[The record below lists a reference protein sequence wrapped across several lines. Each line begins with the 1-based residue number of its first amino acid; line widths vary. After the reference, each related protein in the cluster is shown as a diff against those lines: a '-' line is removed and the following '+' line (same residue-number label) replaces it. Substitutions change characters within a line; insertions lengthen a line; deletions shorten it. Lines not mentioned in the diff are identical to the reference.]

1 MTDQSVAKNIKKR
14 GNNIMLSKA
23 SVKKPYTVVVAV
35 IVVLIL
41 GIISFMNLKTDLL
54 PNIDLPYVVIMT
66 GYPGASPEEIEMI
79 VTKPIEQ
86 SVATVNNIKNV
97 SSISRENASIVIL
110 EFNRDTNMD
119 SAIIEINAM
128 LDLIKPVWDDYSINS
143 PMTMRLNPDMLP
155 IMVSAVDVE
164 DLNIVQISEMVKEK
178 IIPELESVNGV
189 ASVTGIG
196 LLEEKIEVFI
206 DPEKI
211 EDLNK
216 EILNVV
222 DSELLEAGDQLTK
235 AKKEI
240 EDSKAKLTSEE
251 KKHTTKLSEGEKAI
265 NMGKE
270 QISLAESKI
279 LAGKTELIKN
289 KNELEKALKEI
300 EEKEKELKASEEA
313 LLALGENITDED
325 KANLEGIRYNLELI
339 SQKKAET
346 SKGLETVSAKMLEIE
361 KEENTLKSKK
371 SELVAQEQEVKTGKL
386 QLTMEMDKAKTQLE
400 SGEKT
405 LDEKIEEF
413 ESAKKEAF
421 KKASLDDAITPEMI
435 SGILA
440 AQNFSMPAGYV
451 SNEEGIKHL
460 VKVGDKI
467 KDETEMENLLLFD
480 TGEDVIGKI
489 YLKDVANIAMK
500 DNSKD
505 IYAKVN
511 GNDAVMLVFQK
522 QSTFLTSDISKEIR
536 ERAEELSSEYEGLSF
551 TNLMDQGMYID
562 MVVDSVLKNIIY
574 GGILAIVVLILF
586 LKDIKPTFIIAVS
599 IPISIIFAI
608 AMMYFTGVTINIISL
623 AGLALGV
630 GMLVDNSIVAIEN
643 IYRLRNE
650 GMTAKE
656 AAIEGAREI
665 SGAITASTLTT
676 ACVFLPIVFIEGISR
691 QLFVDMGLTIAYS
704 LFASL
709 MVALTLV
716 PTMASGMLKKDSNI
730 KYNTFEKFRNGYE
743 KLLRSALNHRGLVMT
758 IVAIVLVLSVFG
770 AFSMGT
776 VLLPEMDA
784 PQMSMTIQMPKEATF
799 NDTKNMTDT
808 VFERLLEIK
817 EIETIGAFK
826 SDSINSLGAGTD
838 GDSISLYLLLNEDKA
853 ISNDEIKRKII
864 ERTDDLDC
872 TITVTANNM
881 DTSAL
886 MGSGMEVIIKGREI
900 DTLKNIASD
909 MANLLKETEG
919 VDEVDDGI
927 EKGLTE
933 IRIVVDKEKAM
944 ENGLTV
950 AQVFSHI
957 NSIIGKE
964 KTSTTLS
971 TKNKDYPV
979 IVLDGGHQNITKADL
994 EDIIIKSKKN
1004 EEEVEISI
1012 GDIATITE
1020 TQGISSIKRDSQE
1033 RYMSVNASLD
1043 VDYNIGLVSRDFEKK
1058 LKDYEI
1064 PDGYKIQL
1072 SGEREMIN
1080 KSFND
1085 LFKMILLAIAL
1096 IYLIM
1101 VAQFQS
1107 LLSPFII
1114 LFTIPLAFTGGLLA
1128 LIITG
1133 HELSLISLLGFL
1145 VLSGIV
1151 VNNGIVFVDYTNQ
1164 LRNSGLDKTEALVL
1178 AGKTRMRPI
1187 MMTAI
1192 TTILGLFTLS
1202 IGIGTGAEM
1211 LQPLAIVSIGGLI
1224 YATILTLFV
1233 VPVMYHL
1240 LNKDKLG
1247 EDKRIGEN

>member
-1 MTDQSVAKNIKKR
+1 
-14 GNNIMLSKA
+14 MLSKF
-23 SVKKPYTVVVAV
+23 SVKKPYTVIVAV
-35 IVVLIL
+35 IIVLIL

-54 PNIDLPYVVIMT
+54 PSIDLPYVVIMT
-66 GYPGASPEEIEMI
+66 SYPGASPEEIEMI

-86 SVATVNNIKNV
+86 SIATVNNIKNV

-128 LDLIKPVWDDYSINS
+128 LDLIKPAWDDYAISS
-143 PMTMRLNPDMLP
+143 PMTMKLNPDMLP
-155 IMVSAVDVE
+155 VMISAVDVK
-164 DLNIVQISEMVKEK
+164 DLDVVEISEIVNEK

-189 ASVTGIG
+189 ASVTGVG
-196 LLEEKIEVFI
+196 LLEEKIEILI
-206 DPEKI
+206 DSEKI

-216 EILNVV
+216 KILNVV
-222 DSELLEAGDQLTK
+222 DSELLEAEEQLK
-235 AKKEI
+235 NAKKEI
-240 EDSKAKLTSEE
+240 EDNKSKLASEE
-251 KKHTTKLSEGEKAI
+251 KKHISKLSEGEKAI
-265 NMGKE
+265 NTAKE
-270 QISLAESKI
+270 QISLGESKI
-279 LAGKTELIKN
+279 STGKAELVKN
-289 KNELEKALKEI
+289 KGELEKALKEI
-300 EEKEKELKASEEA
+300 EQKEQELKASEEA
-313 LLALGENITDED
+313 LLALGDNITEED
-325 KANLEGIRYNLELI
+325 KINLESIRNSLKLV
-339 SQKKAET
+339 SQKKGET
-346 SKGLETVSAKMLEIE
+346 SNALETISAKMIEIE
-361 KEENTLKSKK
+361 KEENLLNSKK
-371 SELVAQEQEVKTGKL
+371 SELATQEQEVKTGKL
-386 QLTMEMDKAKTQLE
+386 QLTMEMDKAKAQLE

-405 LDEKIEEF
+405 LNEKIEKF
-413 ESAKKEAF
+413 EKAKKEAF
-421 KKASLDDAITPEMI
+421 NKASLDDAITTEMI

-440 AQNFSMPAGYV
+440 AQNFSMPSGYV
-451 SNEEGIKHL
+451 SNEEGTKHL

-467 KDETEMENLLLFD
+467 KDVVEMENLLLFD

-489 YLKDVANIAMK
+489 FLRDVADINMK
-500 DNSKD
+500 DNSED
-505 IYAKVN
+505 VYAKVN

-522 QSTFLTSDISKEIR
+522 QSTFLTSEVSKQIR
-536 ERAEELSSEYEGLSF
+536 EKTEELSLEYDGLGF

-562 MVVDSVLKNIIY
+562 MVVDSVLRNIIY

-586 LKDIKPTFIIAVS
+586 LKDMKPTFIIAVS

-643 IYRLRNE
+643 IYRLRQE
-650 GMTAKE
+650 GRTAKE
-656 AAIEGAREI
+656 AAIEGAEEI

-676 ACVFLPIVFIEGISR
+676 ACVFLPIVFVEGISR
-691 QLFVDMGLTIAYS
+691 QLFADMGLTIAYS

-716 PTMASGMLKKDSNI
+716 PTMASGMLKKDSY
-730 KYNTFEKFRNGYE
+730 KKQTTFEKFVNGYE

-758 IVAIVLVLSVFG
+758 IVAIVFVLSIFG
-770 AFSMGT
+770 GLSMGT

-784 PQMSMTIQMPKEATF
+784 PQMSMSIKMPKDSTF
-799 NDTKNMTDT
+799 NDTKDMTDT
-808 VFERLLEIK
+808 VFQRLLEIE

-826 SDSINSLGAGTD
+826 SDSINSLGGGAD
-838 GDSISLYLLLNEDKA
+838 GDSISLYLLLHEDKD
-853 ISNDEIKRKII
+853 ISNEEIKREII

-872 TITVTANNM
+872 TITVTANTM

-886 MGSGMEVIIKGREI
+886 VGSGLEVVIKGREI
-900 DTLKNIASD
+900 DTLHDIAAD
-909 MANLLKETEG
+909 MTKLLRETEG
-919 VDEVDDGI
+919 VAEVNDGI
-927 EKGLTE
+927 EKNLTE

-957 NSIIGKE
+957 NSIIGK
-964 KTSTTLS
+964 KQTSTILTV
-971 TKNKDYPV
+971 KNKDYPV
-979 IVLDGGHQNITKADL
+979 IVLDKSHQNINKDDL
-994 EDIIIKSKKN
+994 EELTIKARKK
-1004 EEEVEISI
+1004 EEEVEIPI
-1012 GDIATITE
+1012 RDIATITE
-1020 TQGISSIKRDSQE
+1020 AQGISSIKRDSQE
-1033 RYMSVNASLD
+1033 RYMSINASLD
-1043 VDYNIGLVSRDFEKK
+1043 AGHNIGLVSRDFEKK
-1058 LKDYEI
+1058 LKEYPV
-1064 PDGYKIQL
+1064 PDGYKIEL
-1072 SGEREMIN
+1072 SGEREMID
-1080 KSFND
+1080 KSFKD
-1085 LFKMILLAIAL
+1085 LFKMILLAIVL

-1133 HELSLISLLGFL
+1133 YEISLISLLGFL

-1164 LRNSGLDKTEALVL
+1164 LRNSGLNKTEALVL

-1224 YATILTLFV
+1224 YPTILTLFV

-1240 LNKDKLG
+1240 LNKDKVS
-1247 EDKRIGEN
+1247 EI

>member
-1 MTDQSVAKNIKKR
+1 
-14 GNNIMLSKA
+14 MLSKF
-23 SVKKPYTVVVAV
+23 SVKKPYTVIVAV
-35 IVVLIL
+35 IIVLIL

-54 PNIDLPYVVIMT
+54 PSIDLPYVVIMT
-66 GYPGASPEEIEMI
+66 SYPGASPEEIEMI

-86 SVATVNNIKNV
+86 SIATVNNIKNV

-128 LDLIKPVWDDYSINS
+128 LDLIKPAWDDYAISS
-143 PMTMRLNPDMLP
+143 PMTMKLNPDMLP
-155 IMVSAVDVE
+155 VMISAVDVK
-164 DLNIVQISEMVKEK
+164 DLDVVEISEIVNEK

-189 ASVTGIG
+189 ASVTGVG
-196 LLEEKIEVFI
+196 LLEEKIEILI
-206 DPEKI
+206 DSEKI

-216 EILNVV
+216 KILNVV
-222 DSELLEAGDQLTK
+222 DSELLEAEEQLK
-235 AKKEI
+235 NAKKEI
-240 EDSKAKLTSEE
+240 EDNKSKLASEE
-251 KKHTTKLSEGEKAI
+251 KKHISKLSEGEKAI
-265 NMGKE
+265 NTAKE
-270 QISLAESKI
+270 QISLGESKI
-279 LAGKTELIKN
+279 STGKAELVKN
-289 KNELEKALKEI
+289 KGELEKALKEI
-300 EEKEKELKASEEA
+300 EQKEQELKASEEA
-313 LLALGENITDED
+313 LLALGDNITEED
-325 KANLEGIRYNLELI
+325 KINLESIRNSLKLV
-339 SQKKAET
+339 SQKKGET
-346 SKGLETVSAKMLEIE
+346 SNALETISAKMIEIE
-361 KEENTLKSKK
+361 KEENLLNSKK
-371 SELVAQEQEVKTGKL
+371 SELATQEQEVKTGKL
-386 QLTMEMDKAKTQLE
+386 QLTMEMDKAKAQLE

-405 LDEKIEEF
+405 LNEKIEEF
-413 ESAKKEAF
+413 EKAKKEAF
-421 KKASLDDAITPEMI
+421 NKASLDDAITTEMI

-440 AQNFSMPAGYV
+440 AQNFSMPSGYV
-451 SNEEGIKHL
+451 SNEEGTKHL

-467 KDETEMENLLLFD
+467 KDVVEMENLLLFD

-489 YLKDVANIAMK
+489 FLRDVADINMK
-500 DNSKD
+500 DNSED
-505 IYAKVN
+505 VYAKVN

-522 QSTFLTSDISKEIR
+522 QSTFLTSEVSKQIR
-536 ERAEELSSEYEGLSF
+536 EKTEELSLEYDGLGF

-562 MVVDSVLKNIIY
+562 MVVDSVLRNIIY

-586 LKDIKPTFIIAVS
+586 LKDMKPTFIIAVS

-643 IYRLRNE
+643 IYRLRQE
-650 GMTAKE
+650 GRTAKE
-656 AAIEGAREI
+656 AAIEGAKEI

-676 ACVFLPIVFIEGISR
+676 ACVFLPIVFVEGISR
-691 QLFVDMGLTIAYS
+691 QLFADMGLTIAYS

-716 PTMASGMLKKDSNI
+716 PTMASGMLKKDSY
-730 KYNTFEKFRNGYE
+730 KKQTTFEKFVNGYE

-758 IVAIVLVLSVFG
+758 IVAIVFVLSIFG
-770 AFSMGT
+770 GLSMGT

-784 PQMSMTIQMPKEATF
+784 PQMSMSIKMPKDSTF
-799 NDTKNMTDT
+799 NDTKDMTDT
-808 VFERLLEIK
+808 VFQRLLEIE

-826 SDSINSLGAGTD
+826 SDSINSLGEGAD
-838 GDSISLYLLLNEDKA
+838 GDSISLYLLLHEDKD
-853 ISNDEIKRKII
+853 ISNEEIKREII
-864 ERTDDLDC
+864 ERTNDLDC
-872 TITVTANNM
+872 TITVTANTM

-886 MGSGMEVIIKGREI
+886 VGSGLEVVIKGREI
-900 DTLKNIASD
+900 DTLHDIAAD
-909 MANLLKETEG
+909 MTKLLRETEG
-919 VDEVDDGI
+919 VAEVNDGI
-927 EKGLTE
+927 EKNLTE

-957 NSIIGKE
+957 NSIIGK
-964 KTSTTLS
+964 KQTSTILTV
-971 TKNKDYPV
+971 KNKDYPV
-979 IVLDGGHQNITKADL
+979 IVLDKSHQNINKDDL
-994 EDIIIKSKKN
+994 EELTIKARKK
-1004 EEEVEISI
+1004 EEEVEIPI
-1012 GDIATITE
+1012 RDIATITE
-1020 TQGISSIKRDSQE
+1020 AQGISSIKRDSQE
-1033 RYMSVNASLD
+1033 RYMSINASLD
-1043 VDYNIGLVSRDFEKK
+1043 AGHNIGLVSRDFEKK
-1058 LKDYEI
+1058 LKEYPV
-1064 PDGYKIQL
+1064 PDGYKIEL
-1072 SGEREMIN
+1072 SGEREMID

-1085 LFKMILLAIAL
+1085 LFKMILLAIVL

-1133 HELSLISLLGFL
+1133 YEISLISLLGFL

-1164 LRNSGLDKTEALVL
+1164 LRNSGLNKTEALVL

-1240 LNKDKLG
+1240 LNKDKVS
-1247 EDKRIGEN
+1247 EI

>member
-1 MTDQSVAKNIKKR
+1 
-14 GNNIMLSKA
+14 MLSKF
-23 SVKKPYTVVVAV
+23 SVKKPYTVIVAV
-35 IVVLIL
+35 IIVLIL

-54 PNIDLPYVVIMT
+54 PSIDLPYVVIMT
-66 GYPGASPEEIEMI
+66 SYPGASPEEIEMI

-86 SVATVNNIKNV
+86 SIATVNNIKNV

-128 LDLIKPVWDDYSINS
+128 LDLIKPAWDDYAISS
-143 PMTMRLNPDMLP
+143 PMTMKLNPDMLP
-155 IMVSAVDVE
+155 VMISAVDVK
-164 DLNIVQISEMVKEK
+164 DLDVVEISEIVNEK

-189 ASVTGIG
+189 ASVTGVG
-196 LLEEKIEVFI
+196 LLEEKIEILI
-206 DPEKI
+206 DSEKI

-216 EILNVV
+216 KILNVV
-222 DSELLEAGDQLTK
+222 DSELLEAEEQLK
-235 AKKEI
+235 NAKKEI
-240 EDSKAKLTSEE
+240 EDNKSKLASEE
-251 KKHTTKLSEGEKAI
+251 KKHISKLSEGEKAI
-265 NMGKE
+265 NTAKE
-270 QISLAESKI
+270 QISLGESKI
-279 LAGKTELIKN
+279 STGKAELVKN
-289 KNELEKALKEI
+289 KGELEKALKEI
-300 EEKEKELKASEEA
+300 EQKEQELKASEEA
-313 LLALGENITDED
+313 LLALGDNITEED
-325 KANLEGIRYNLELI
+325 KINLESIRNSLKLV
-339 SQKKAET
+339 SQKKGET
-346 SKGLETVSAKMLEIE
+346 SNALETISAKMIEIE
-361 KEENTLKSKK
+361 KEENLLNSKK
-371 SELVAQEQEVKTGKL
+371 SELATQEQEVKTGKL
-386 QLTMEMDKAKTQLE
+386 QLTMEMDKAKAQLE

-405 LDEKIEEF
+405 LNEKIEEF
-413 ESAKKEAF
+413 EKAKKEAF
-421 KKASLDDAITPEMI
+421 NKASLDDAITTEMI

-440 AQNFSMPAGYV
+440 AQNFSMPSGYV
-451 SNEEGIKHL
+451 SNEEGTKHL

-467 KDETEMENLLLFD
+467 KDVVDMENLLLFD

-489 YLKDVANIAMK
+489 FLRDVADINMK
-500 DNSKD
+500 DNSED
-505 IYAKVN
+505 VYAKVN

-522 QSTFLTSDISKEIR
+522 QSTFLTSEVSKQIR
-536 ERAEELSSEYEGLSF
+536 EKTEELSLEYDGLGF

-562 MVVDSVLKNIIY
+562 MVVDSVLRNIIY

-586 LKDIKPTFIIAVS
+586 LKDMKPTFIIAVS

-643 IYRLRNE
+643 IYRLRQE
-650 GMTAKE
+650 GRTAKE
-656 AAIEGAREI
+656 AAIEGAKEI

-676 ACVFLPIVFIEGISR
+676 ACVFLPIVFVEGISR
-691 QLFVDMGLTIAYS
+691 QLFADMGLTIAYS

-716 PTMASGMLKKDSNI
+716 PTMASGMLKKDSY
-730 KYNTFEKFRNGYE
+730 KKQTTFEKFVNGYE

-758 IVAIVLVLSVFG
+758 IVAIVFVLSIFG
-770 AFSMGT
+770 GLSMGT

-784 PQMSMTIQMPKEATF
+784 PQMSMSIKMPKDSTF
-799 NDTKNMTDT
+799 NDTKDMTDT
-808 VFERLLEIK
+808 VFQRLLEIE

-826 SDSINSLGAGTD
+826 SDSINSLGEGAD
-838 GDSISLYLLLNEDKA
+838 GDSISLYLLLHEDKD
-853 ISNDEIKRKII
+853 ISNEEIKREII
-864 ERTDDLDC
+864 ERTNDLDC
-872 TITVTANNM
+872 TITVTANTM

-886 MGSGMEVIIKGREI
+886 VGSGLEVVIKGREI
-900 DTLKNIASD
+900 DTLHDIAAD
-909 MANLLKETEG
+909 MTKLLRETEG
-919 VDEVDDGI
+919 VAEVNDGI
-927 EKGLTE
+927 EKNLTE

-957 NSIIGKE
+957 NSIIGK
-964 KTSTTLS
+964 KQTSTILTV
-971 TKNKDYPV
+971 KNKDYPV
-979 IVLDGGHQNITKADL
+979 IVLDKSHQNINKDDL
-994 EDIIIKSKKN
+994 EELTIKARKK
-1004 EEEVEISI
+1004 EEEVEIPI
-1012 GDIATITE
+1012 RDIATITE
-1020 TQGISSIKRDSQE
+1020 AQGISSIKRDSQE
-1033 RYMSVNASLD
+1033 RYMSINASLD
-1043 VDYNIGLVSRDFEKK
+1043 AGHNIGLVSRDFEKK
-1058 LKDYEI
+1058 LKEYPV
-1064 PDGYKIQL
+1064 PDGYKIEL
-1072 SGEREMIN
+1072 SGEREMID

-1085 LFKMILLAIAL
+1085 LFKMILLAIVL

-1133 HELSLISLLGFL
+1133 YEISLISLLGFL

-1164 LRNSGLDKTEALVL
+1164 LRNSGLNKTEALVL

-1240 LNKDKLG
+1240 LNKDKVS
-1247 EDKRIGEN
+1247 EI

>member
-1 MTDQSVAKNIKKR
+1 
-14 GNNIMLSKA
+14 MLSKF
-23 SVKKPYTVVVAV
+23 SVKKPYTVIVAV
-35 IVVLIL
+35 IIVLIL

-54 PNIDLPYVVIMT
+54 PSIDLPYVVIMT
-66 GYPGASPEEIEMI
+66 SYPGASPEEIEMI

-86 SVATVNNIKNV
+86 SIATVNNIKNV

-128 LDLIKPVWDDYSINS
+128 LDLIKPAWDDYAISS
-143 PMTMRLNPDMLP
+143 PMTMKLNPDMLP
-155 IMVSAVDVE
+155 VMISAVDVK
-164 DLNIVQISEMVKEK
+164 DLDVVEISEIVNEK

-189 ASVTGIG
+189 ASVTGVG
-196 LLEEKIEVFI
+196 LLEEKIEILI
-206 DPEKI
+206 DSEKI

-216 EILNVV
+216 KILNVV
-222 DSELLEAGDQLTK
+222 DSELLEAEEQLK
-235 AKKEI
+235 NAKKEI
-240 EDSKAKLTSEE
+240 EDNKSKLASEE
-251 KKHTTKLSEGEKAI
+251 KKHISKLSEGEKAI
-265 NMGKE
+265 NTAKE
-270 QISLAESKI
+270 QISLGESKI
-279 LAGKTELIKN
+279 STGKAELVKN
-289 KNELEKALKEI
+289 KGELEKALKEI
-300 EEKEKELKASEEA
+300 EQKEQELKASEEA
-313 LLALGENITDED
+313 LLALGDNITEED
-325 KANLEGIRYNLELI
+325 KINLESIRNSLKLV
-339 SQKKAET
+339 SQKKGET
-346 SKGLETVSAKMLEIE
+346 SNALETISAKMIEIE
-361 KEENTLKSKK
+361 KEENLLNSKK
-371 SELVAQEQEVKTGKL
+371 SELATQEQEVKTGKL
-386 QLTMEMDKAKTQLE
+386 QLTMEMDKAKAQLE

-405 LDEKIEEF
+405 LNEKIEKF
-413 ESAKKEAF
+413 EKAKKEAF
-421 KKASLDDAITPEMI
+421 NKASLDDAITTEMI

-440 AQNFSMPAGYV
+440 AQNFSMPSGYV
-451 SNEEGIKHL
+451 SNEEGTKHL

-467 KDETEMENLLLFD
+467 KDVVEMENLLLFD

-489 YLKDVANIAMK
+489 FLRDVADINMK
-500 DNSKD
+500 DNSED
-505 IYAKVN
+505 VYAKVN

-522 QSTFLTSDISKEIR
+522 QSTFLTSEVSKQIR
-536 ERAEELSSEYEGLSF
+536 EKTEELSLEYDGLGF

-562 MVVDSVLKNIIY
+562 MVVDSVLRNIIY

-586 LKDIKPTFIIAVS
+586 LKDMKPTFIIAVS

-643 IYRLRNE
+643 IYRLRQE
-650 GMTAKE
+650 GRTAKE
-656 AAIEGAREI
+656 AAIEGAKEI

-676 ACVFLPIVFIEGISR
+676 ACVFLPIVFVEGISR
-691 QLFVDMGLTIAYS
+691 QLFADMGLTIAYS

-716 PTMASGMLKKDSNI
+716 PTMASGMLKKDSY
-730 KYNTFEKFRNGYE
+730 KKQTTFEKFVNGYE

-758 IVAIVLVLSVFG
+758 IVAIVFVLSIFG
-770 AFSMGT
+770 GLSMGT

-784 PQMSMTIQMPKEATF
+784 PQMSMSIKMPKDSTF
-799 NDTKNMTDT
+799 NDTKDMTDT
-808 VFERLLEIK
+808 VFQRLLEIE

-826 SDSINSLGAGTD
+826 SDSINSLGEGAD
-838 GDSISLYLLLNEDKA
+838 GDSISLYLLLHEDKD
-853 ISNDEIKRKII
+853 ISNEEIKREII
-864 ERTDDLDC
+864 ERTNDLDC
-872 TITVTANNM
+872 TITVTANTM

-886 MGSGMEVIIKGREI
+886 VGSGLEVVIKGREI
-900 DTLKNIASD
+900 DTLHDIAAD
-909 MANLLKETEG
+909 MTKLLRETEG
-919 VDEVDDGI
+919 VAEVNDGI
-927 EKGLTE
+927 EKNLTE

-957 NSIIGKE
+957 NSIIGK
-964 KTSTTLS
+964 KQTSTILTV
-971 TKNKDYPV
+971 KNKDYPV
-979 IVLDGGHQNITKADL
+979 IVLDKSHQNINKDDL
-994 EDIIIKSKKN
+994 EELTIKARKK
-1004 EEEVEISI
+1004 EEEVEIPI
-1012 GDIATITE
+1012 RDIATITE
-1020 TQGISSIKRDSQE
+1020 AQGISSIKRDSQE
-1033 RYMSVNASLD
+1033 RYMSINASLD
-1043 VDYNIGLVSRDFEKK
+1043 AGHNIGLVSRDFEKK
-1058 LKDYEI
+1058 LKEYPV
-1064 PDGYKIQL
+1064 PDGYKIEL
-1072 SGEREMIN
+1072 SGEREMID

-1085 LFKMILLAIAL
+1085 LFKMILLAIVL

-1133 HELSLISLLGFL
+1133 YEISLISLLGFL

-1164 LRNSGLDKTEALVL
+1164 LRNSGLNKTEALVL

-1240 LNKDKLG
+1240 LNKDKVS
-1247 EDKRIGEN
+1247 EI